1 MVIAKTKDKF
11 LGLRVYTGGTFDLFH
26 VGHLN
31 LLKRCHEIAGLT
43 GQVIVSLNTDEFIE
57 KYKGK
62 KPLIPYED
70 RKAILESCKYVHSV
84 MENYG
89 GVDSKESI
97 EIAGLIDVVAIG
109 SDWARKDYY
118 KQMQFDQDW
127 LDERNISLIY
137 IPYTRRI
144 SSTQIKKSL

>member
-1 MVIAKTKDKF
+1 M
-11 LGLRVYTGGTFDLFH
+11 GLRVYTGGTFDLFH
-26 VGHLN
+26 AGHVN

-62 KPLIPYED
+62 KPLISYED
-70 RKAILESCKYVHSV
+70 RKAILESCRYVDSV

-89 GVDSKESI
+89 GEDSKESI
-97 EIAGLIDVVAIG
+97 ILAQLIDVVAIG

-118 KQMQFDQDW
+118 KQMNFTQDW
-127 LDERNISLIY
+127 LDEQGISLIY
-137 IPYTRRI
+137 IPYTKGI
-144 SSTQIKKSL
+144 SSTSIKQKL

>member
-1 MVIAKTKDKF
+1 MANKNKENK
-11 LGLRVYTGGTFDLFH
+11 LMGLRIYTGGTFDLFH
-26 VGHLN
+26 IGHLN

-62 KPLIPYED
+62 KPIIPFED
-70 RKAILESCKYVHSV
+70 RKSILEACRYVDCV

-89 GVDSKESI
+89 GADSKESI
-97 EIAGLIDVVAIG
+97 LLAQLIDVIAIG

-118 KQMQFDQDW
+118 KQMNFSQDW
-127 LDERNISLIY
+127 LDEQGISLIY
-137 IPYTRRI
+137 IPYTKKI
-144 SSTQIKKSL
+144 SSTKIKELL